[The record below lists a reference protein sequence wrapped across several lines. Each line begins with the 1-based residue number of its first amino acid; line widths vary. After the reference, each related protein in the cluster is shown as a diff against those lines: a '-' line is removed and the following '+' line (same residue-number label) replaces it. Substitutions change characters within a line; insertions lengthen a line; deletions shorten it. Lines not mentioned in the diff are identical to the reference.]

1 MRGRLNWLDYTAMV
15 LVLIGGINW
24 GLVGFFNFNLV
35 TAIFGATVGNV
46 IFAIVGLAALY
57 AIYTLSKMTPAQTA
71 GKERREDRIR
81 RAA

>member
-35 TAIFGATVGNV
+35 TAIFGATIGNV

-57 AIYTLSKMTPAQTA
+57 AIYTLSKMASTPMA
-71 GKERREDRIR
+71 GTERREDRIR